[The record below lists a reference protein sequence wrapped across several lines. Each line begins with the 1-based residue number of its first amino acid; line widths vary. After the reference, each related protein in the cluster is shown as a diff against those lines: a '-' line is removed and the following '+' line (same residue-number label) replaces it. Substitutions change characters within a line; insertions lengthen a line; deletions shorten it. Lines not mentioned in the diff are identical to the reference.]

1 MSYQEKLEEGS
12 ALVTWTPGT
21 LALEEKRKQPEL
33 LKSSAF
39 TNMKKHENTTRQ
51 LEKML
56 WAYTYTKALWIKAS
70 SPEQFLRAEMVNSDG
85 DRIGEN
91 VALFFV

>member
-1 MSYQEKLEEGS
+1 
-12 ALVTWTPGT
+12 
-21 LALEEKRKQPEL
+21 
-33 LKSSAF
+33 
-39 TNMKKHENTTRQ
+39 
-51 LEKML
+51 ML

-91 VALFFV
+91 VALFFCLILLGISRPGFNTASSIALSL